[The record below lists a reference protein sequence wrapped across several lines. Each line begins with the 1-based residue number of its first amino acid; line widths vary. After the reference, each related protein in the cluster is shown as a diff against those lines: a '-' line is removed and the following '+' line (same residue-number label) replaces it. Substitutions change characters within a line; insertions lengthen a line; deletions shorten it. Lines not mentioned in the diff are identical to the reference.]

1 MPEVPKIDKGLIIRR
16 FARDMQSPTVEPTK
30 GIIEGYPIVFNER
43 TAIGDYFYE
52 EIDQHALDEAD
63 LSDVKF
69 MVNHNDGM
77 IPLARHRRGKRSTM
91 DIAIDDRG
99 MHIQTTLDVE
109 NNSTARELCS
119 AVQRGDIED
128 MSFAFGIMVSGEDWR
143 DLDKE
148 MPTRRITKISK
159 VCEVSAVN
167 DGAYPQT
174 SINARSLASLDND
187 KIALDNAK
195 AAALD
200 NEQRRRNA
208 DSQAAFNLAKEKYLF
223 LEERKHYEP

>member
-1 MPEVPKIDKGLIIRR
+1 
-16 FARDMQSPTVEPTK
+16 
-30 GIIEGYPIVFNER
+30 
-43 TAIGDYFYE
+43 
-52 EIDQHALDEAD
+52 
-63 LSDVKF
+63 

-77 IPLARHRRGKRSTM
+77 IPLARHRLGKRSTM

-99 MHIQTTLDVE
+99 MRIQTTLDVE

-128 MSFAFGIMVSGEDWR
+128 MSFAFGIMVSGEEWR
-143 DLDKE
+143 DLDKD

-200 NEQRRRNA
+200 NEQRRRDA
-208 DSQAAFNLAKEKYLF
+208 DSQAAFNLAKEKFLF
-223 LEERKHYEP
+223 LEARKHYDH

>member
-1 MPEVPKIDKGLIIRR
+1 MPEIPKIDKSLIIRR

-43 TAIGDYFYE
+43 TAIGDYFFE
-52 EIDQHALDEAD
+52 EIDPHALDEAD

-99 MHIQTTLDVE
+99 MRIQTTLDVE

-128 MSFAFGIMVSGEDWR
+128 MSFAFGIMISGEDWR
-143 DLDKE
+143 DLDKD

-200 NEQRRRNA
+200 NEQRRRDA
-208 DSQAAFNLAKEKYLF
+208 DSQAAFNLAKEKFLF
-223 LEERKHYEP
+223 LEVRKHYDH

>member
-1 MPEVPKIDKGLIIRR
+1 MSKIPEVTKGLIFRR
-16 FARDMQSPTVEPTK
+16 VAQNAQDVQIEPTK

-43 TAIGDYFYE
+43 TAIGDYFFE
-52 EIDQHALDEAD
+52 EIDPHALDEAD

-69 MVNHNDGM
+69 MVNHDDGM

-99 MHIQTTLDVE
+99 MRIETTLDIE

-128 MSFAFGIMVSGEDWR
+128 MSFAFGIMVSGEEWR
-143 DLDKE
+143 DLDKD
-148 MPTRRITKISK
+148 MPTRRITKISR

-174 SINARSLASLDND
+174 SINARSRASLDND

-200 NEQRRRNA
+200 NEQRRHA
-208 DSQAAFNLAKEKYLF
+208 DSQEALNFAKEKFLF
-223 LEERKHYEP
+223 LEEQKHYA

>member
-1 MPEVPKIDKGLIIRR
+1 MPEIPKIDKGLIIRR

-43 TAIGDYFYE
+43 TAIGDYFFE
-52 EIDQHALDEAD
+52 EIDPHALDEAD

-91 DIAIDDRG
+91 DIAIDERG

-143 DLDKE
+143 DLDKD

-200 NEQRRRNA
+200 NEQRRRDA
-208 DSQAAFNLAKEKYLF
+208 DSQAAFNLATEKFLF
-223 LEERKHYEP
+223 LEARKHYDH

>member
-1 MPEVPKIDKGLIIRR
+1 MPEIPKIDKSLIIRR

-43 TAIGDYFYE
+43 TAIGDYFFE
-52 EIDQHALDEAD
+52 EIDPHALDEAD

-99 MHIQTTLDVE
+99 MRIQTTLDVE

-143 DLDKE
+143 DLDKD

-200 NEQRRRNA
+200 NEQRRRDA
-208 DSQAAFNLAKEKYLF
+208 DSQAAFNLAKEKFLF
-223 LEERKHYEP
+223 LEVRKHYDH

>member
-1 MPEVPKIDKGLIIRR
+1 
-16 FARDMQSPTVEPTK
+16 
-30 GIIEGYPIVFNER
+30 
-43 TAIGDYFYE
+43 
-52 EIDQHALDEAD
+52 
-63 LSDVKF
+63 
-69 MVNHNDGM
+69 
-77 IPLARHRRGKRSTM
+77 
-91 DIAIDDRG
+91 
-99 MHIQTTLDVE
+99 
-109 NNSTARELCS
+109 
-119 AVQRGDIED
+119 

-143 DLDKE
+143 DLDKD

-200 NEQRRRNA
+200 NEQRRRDA
-208 DSQAAFNLAKEKYLF
+208 DSQAAFNLAKEKFLF
-223 LEERKHYEP
+223 LEARKHYDH

>member
-1 MPEVPKIDKGLIIRR
+1 MPEIPKIDKGLIIRR

-43 TAIGDYFYE
+43 TAIGDYFFE
-52 EIDQHALDEAD
+52 EVDPHALDEAD

-99 MHIQTTLDVE
+99 MRIQTTLDVE

-143 DLDKE
+143 DLDKD

-200 NEQRRRNA
+200 NEQRRRDA
-208 DSQAAFNLAKEKYLF
+208 DSQAAFNLAKEKFLF
-223 LEERKHYEP
+223 LEARKHYDH